1 MITSV
6 NGSTEIKDIRE
17 YVDKYMLATDARA
30 LRKEYTDL
38 QPDVDLS
45 YNYTRE
51 DGGEEVI
58 DIPVGLTFFWPD
70 DRV

>member
-45 YNYTRE
+45 YNYIRE

-58 DIPVGLTFFWPD
+58 DIPVGLNFFWPD
-70 DRV
+70 DRI